1 MYGNL
6 KLREKKVRTFLLLLS
21 FCCLSIPL
29 TAQTADKKI
38 SYQCKNEKLS
48 VVFEQLERLS
58 GYYRLQFAYSDIEG
72 YTVTVDLKEVTV
84 PQAVG
89 ELIAGKPLTYA
100 VENQYIYVKTQRGGV
115 KSSSNKVTF
124 WGTVVDDLDMPL
136 PGVNVAVKG
145 QQGIGTTTNV
155 NGDFSISLPEGKQ
168 ILVFSYIG
176 MKTQE
181 VRASEGKKLTVRLEP
196 DAIAM
201 KETVVTGIYTRKAE
215 SFTGSAATYKAEELK
230 AIGNQNIL
238 QSLSALD
245 PSFVIADNNLMGS
258 DPNTMMNVTIN
269 GTTSITGLSDTYS
282 ATSNQPLFVL
292 DGFETTLQTISDLS
306 MDRVES
312 ITILK
317 DAASTAI
324 YGSKA
329 ANGVIV
335 VETKKPEAGKLRFS
349 YSGNYEI
356 AWPDL
361 SDYNLMNSREK
372 LEFERLSG
380 YYGDFDEFG
389 ELMDDAQRTLYY
401 SRLQRAVAGLD
412 TYWMNE
418 PLRTALTH
426 EHSLNAE
433 GGDSAFRYGLTFRY
447 KDQEGV
453 MKNSDRENLD
463 GTVNLSYRI
472 DKFSFSNQTNI
483 SYTDISNEVVPFSDF
498 STANPYQSKYNSTGG
513 VDKII
518 ETYYLSSK
526 PTEPQYVYNPLWD
539 FRQKSFNTSN
549 LLSIRNN
556 FQLEYRPID
565 KMRIIAKFGLVTS
578 KLEQEI
584 FKSPFATAFNGTE
597 SLKSGSLD
605 QNNLRTT
612 NYDGSLIAS
621 YGDVIGKH
629 TFNIVGG
636 AQLSENNDKSNMFST
651 IGYISDQFSNPNFSI
666 GYPEGGR
673 PTSTIVK
680 TRSASFYLNGNYAYD
695 MRYLLDLNVRS
706 DGASVFGVNNPF
718 STTWSFGLGW
728 NLHNESFLKDS
739 ELINFLKLRY
749 SLGNPGNQEFNAKI
763 ANSVYTYYTTYQN
776 MFGLATLVEQW
787 GNKNLK
793 WQRTLTH
800 NVGFDLE
807 LFNSRLRLTVDYGLK
822 KSDPALL
829 SIGMPPS
836 TGTTSI
842 PMNIGA
848 TKNNNFSFSVNYF
861 IFKEPDLTW
870 QVNANLLHTK
880 TSYYNIG
887 DGLEK
892 YNKDG
897 RENQTLL
904 RYYDGVSST
913 AMWAVRS
920 LGIDPMSGNEVFLKK
935 DGTYTYEWD
944 SSEEVI
950 CGDLTPDAEGNLG
963 STVRYKGFSLGVN
976 FHYKWGGQAFL
987 RTLFDKVENIS
998 ETAIKYNQDKRAL
1011 YDRWQKPGDIAK
1023 YKRIDDTSATPM
1035 SSRFIMDE
1043 NTLECQ
1049 SLSLGYD
1056 TTTASWLRPIGVSYF
1071 SFRVYM
1077 NNLFRISTIKEERGL
1092 SYPYERS
1099 VSASLSLRF

>member
-1 MYGNL
+1 M
-6 KLREKKVRTFLLLLS
+6 
-21 FCCLSIPL
+21 
-29 TAQTADKKI
+29 
-38 SYQCKNEKLS
+38 
-48 VVFEQLERLS
+48 
-58 GYYRLQFAYSDIEG
+58 DI
-72 YTVTVDLKEVTV
+72 
-84 PQAVG
+84 
-89 ELIAGKPLTYA
+89 
-100 VENQYIYVKTQRGGV
+100 
-115 KSSSNKVTF
+115 
-124 WGTVVDDLDMPL
+124 PL

-145 QQGIGTTTNV
+145 QKGVGTTTNADG
-155 NGDFSISLPEGKQ
+155 NFELALSGDKCVLI
-168 ILVFSYIG
+168 FSYIG

-181 VRASEGKKLTVRLEP
+181 VRATEGKRLTVRLES
-196 DAIAM
+196 DAVAM

-215 SFTGSAATYKAEELK
+215 SFTGSATTYKAEELK
-230 AIGNQNIL
+230 VVGNQNIL

-282 ATSNQPLFVL
+282 ATANQPLFIL

-329 ANGVIV
+329 ANGVVV

-349 YSGNYEI
+349 YSGNYQV
-356 AWPDL
+356 AWADL
-361 SDYNLMNSREK
+361 SDYNLMNAREK

-380 YYGDFDEFG
+380 YYGEFDEFG
-389 ELMDDAQRTLYY
+389 EIMDDAQRTLYY

-418 PLRTALTH
+418 PLRTAFTQ
-426 EHSLNAE
+426 EHSINAE

-447 KDQEGV
+447 KDAEGV
-453 MKNSDRENLD
+453 MKQSDRENLD

-483 SYTDISNEVVPFSDF
+483 GYTDISNNVVPFSDF
-498 STANPYQSKYNSTGG
+498 ATANPYQSKYNSEGG

-518 ETYYLSSK
+518 EIYYLTNK
-526 PTEPQYVYNPLWD
+526 PNEAQYVYNPLWD
-539 FRQKSFNTSN
+539 FQQKSFNTSDI
-549 LLSIRNN
+549 LSIRNN
-556 FQLEYRPID
+556 FEIEYRPID
-565 KMRIIAKFGLVTS
+565 KMRIRAKFGLVTS
-578 KLEQEI
+578 KLEQEV
-584 FKSPFATAFNGTE
+584 FTSPFATDFTGVE
-597 SLKSGSLD
+597 SLKSGSLN
-605 QNNLRTT
+605 QT
-612 NYDGSLIAS
+612 NQRETSYDGSFIAS

-636 AQLSENNDKSNMFST
+636 AQLSENNTTSDMFST

-666 GYPEGGR
+666 GYPEGGK
-673 PTSTIVK
+673 PTSTISK

-695 MRYLLDLNVRS
+695 MRYLADVNVRS

-728 NLHNESFLKDS
+728 NMHNETFLKDL
-739 ELINFLKLRY
+739 EWVNFLKLRY
-749 SLGNPGNQEFNAKI
+749 SLGNPGNQDFDAKI
-763 ANSVYTYYTTYQN
+763 ANSVYTYYTNYQN
-776 MFGLATLVEQW
+776 MFGLAALVSKW
-787 GNKNLK
+787 GNKNLD

-800 NVGFDLE
+800 NVGLDLE
-807 LFNSRLRLTVDYGLK
+807 LFKSRLRLTVDYGMK
-822 KSDPALL
+822 KSDPVLL
-829 SIGMPPS
+829 SISQPPS
-836 TGTTSI
+836 TGTSFI

-848 TKNNNFSFSVNYF
+848 TKNNNFSFSINYF
-861 IFKEPDLTW
+861 VFKQTDLTW
-870 QVNANLLHTK
+870 QINANLLHTK

-887 DGLEK
+887 NSLEK
-892 YNKDG
+892 YNEEG

-904 RYYDGVSST
+904 RFYDGVSAT
-913 AMWAVRS
+913 ALWAVRS
-920 LGIDPMSGNEVFLKK
+920 LGIDPMNGNEVFMKK

-950 CGDLTPDAEGNLG
+950 CGDSAPDAEGNIG
-963 STVRYKGFSLGVN
+963 SNLRYKGFSVGVN
-976 FHYKWGGQAFL
+976 FRYRWGGQAFL
-987 RTLFDKVENIS
+987 ETLFNKVENIS

-1023 YKRIDDTSATPM
+1023 YKRIDDTSVTQM
-1035 SSRFIMDE
+1035 SSRFIMDD
-1043 NTLECQ
+1043 NSLECQ
-1049 SLSLGYD
+1049 SISLGYE

-1092 SYPYERS
+1092 NYPFQRA